1 MQSQNVRTRHI
12 IVALNMEGTM
22 WEEMWVS
29 GNWWQSL
36 GTSQQGN
43 ADLRPSA
50 YNLEPGS
57 ANNMNELTNRVF
69 VMLPEPSQ
77 HQNVRSWASLV
88 AWWWRVH
95 LTMQET
101 WVWSLIQEDPTCH
114 RATKPVHCKYWA
126 CALEPRNYNHWSPW
140 ALKPMLH
147 DKRSHHNEKPEH
159 HNERKPT
166 HSSEDPT
173 QPKITHQ

>member
-1 MQSQNVRTRHI
+1 
-12 IVALNMEGTM
+12 MEGTM

-57 ANNMNELTNRVF
+57 ANNTNELTNRF
-69 VMLPEPSQ
+69 FGMPPEPSQ

-95 LTMQET
+95 LTMRET
-101 WVWSLIQEDPTCH
+101 WVWSLIKEDPTCH
-114 RATKPVHCKYWA
+114 RASKPVHCKYWA
-126 CALEPRNYNHWSPW
+126 CAESPELQPLEPTSPKGHAPQRQKSPQWEAW
-140 ALKPMLH
+140 APQWK
-147 DKRSHHNEKPEH
+147 KAY
-159 HNERKPT
+159 
-166 HSSEDPT
+166 T
-173 QPKITHQ
+173 QQWGPSTAKNNK

>member
-1 MQSQNVRTRHI
+1 MSSQIESLACFQSPANI
-12 IVALNMEGTM
+12 KM
-22 WEEMWVS
+22 W
-29 GNWWQSL
+29 
-36 GTSQQGN
+36 
-43 ADLRPSA
+43 
-50 YNLEPGS
+50 
-57 ANNMNELTNRVF
+57 
-69 VMLPEPSQ
+69 
-77 HQNVRSWASLV
+77 WASLV

-101 WVWSLIQEDPTCH
+101 WVWSLIQEDPTYH

-173 QPKITHQ
+173 QPKITNQYIKLFVKRSKIYFFKKWDPKQREKSSPYWFLCSAFF

>member
-57 ANNMNELTNRVF
+57 ANNTNELTNRVF
-69 VMLPEPSQ
+69 GMLPEPSQ
-77 HQNVRSWASLV
+77 HQNVMGFPGRLV
-88 AWWWRVH
+88 MKSPPNNAGD
-95 LTMQET
+95 MG
-101 WVWSLIQEDPTCH
+101 LIPDPG
-114 RATKPVHCKYWA
+114 
-126 CALEPRNYNHWSPW
+126 
-140 ALKPMLH
+140 
-147 DKRSHHNEKPEH
+147 RSHIPQSN
-159 HNERKPT
+159 
-166 HSSEDPT
+166 
-173 QPKITHQ
+173 

>member
-69 VMLPEPSQ
+69 GMLPEPSQ

-114 RATKPVHCKYWA
+114 RATKPVSHNYWA
-126 CALEPRNYNHWSPW
+126 CALEPSNHNYWAPALQLPKPAARRARAPQKKPPHWENCTLQQRVAP
-140 ALKPMLH
+140 A
-147 DKRSHHNEKPEH
+147 RHN
-159 HNERKPT
+159 
-166 HSSEDPT
+166 
-173 QPKITHQ
+173 